1 MHYLKNFYLKTV
13 KYNLINKFRYKKIKK
28 LPKLKKIFLNFS
40 STTPDIKKLFSG
52 LLALELI
59 GNQKGIIITTK
70 NTIISV
76 KNCKSTLVGCK
87 ITLQKYNLFKVF
99 ANTVLKTIPKLKDVN
114 KFNLN
119 KRVKKNTMSYKF
131 HNAFNFS
138 ELEKHYYFFNT
149 LPKLIIIL
157 LTTAEN
163 RKELEFFCRLFQF
176 PR

>member
-1 MHYLKNFYLKTV
+1 MHYLKNFYFKTV

-28 LPKLKKIFLNFS
+28 LPKLKKIVLNFIS
-40 STTPDIKKLFSG
+40 ITPDIKKLFSG

-59 GNQKGIIITTK
+59 GNQKGILIVKK
-70 NTIISV
+70 NTIISI
-76 KNCKSTLVGCK
+76 KNCKNTFVDCK

-99 ANTVLKTIPKLKDVN
+99 ANTVLKTIPKLKDVD

-119 KRVKKNTMSYKF
+119 KRVKKNTVSYKF
-131 HNAFNFS
+131 HNTFSFS

-149 LPKLIIIL
+149 LPKLIINL

-163 RKELEFFCRLFQF
+163 EKELEFFFRLFQF